1 MKSEFYKN
9 LLYKIM
15 SSLPNDYNDNYDVE
29 RFGIEKQPEGFT
41 AKLYNTSLFSKR
53 FFNKSNQLSRF
64 RNADNIINDP
74 LFGLLED
81 LYNLLADEESKDLL
95 IQIVA
100 FRLLGYK
107 KVKLPLSTPEYTKQ
121 LLKCDELLVKK
132 IDDDEVGK
140 GNKTVFG
147 VYNLLPIGYDLQLTF
162 GRAGI
167 LTDFILEQYRYKTSN
182 KEICVKKGDTV
193 IDCGG
198 FWGDTAL
205 YFSSKAGNTGKV
217 YTFEFIPGNLKFL
230 KNNLEQNPKISAN
243 IQLVPHPVWETSNLN
258 VYYIDK
264 GAASRVTMTA
274 PEEKAQII
282 KSKSIDTLVEE
293 EGIEKV
299 DFIKMDIEGAEPFAL
314 KGAEQTLRRFKPTL
328 AIAIYHSL
336 NDIVKIPEYLN
347 SLNVGYKF
355 YIGHFTMHE
364 EETVLFATIH

>member
-1 MKSEFYKN
+1 
-9 LLYKIM
+9 M
-15 SSLPNDYNDNYDVE
+15 SSLPNDYDDNYDVE
-29 RFGIEKQPEGFT
+29 RFGIEKQPDGLT

-53 FFNKSNQLSRF
+53 FFNKSNQLSQF
-64 RNADNIINDP
+64 RNADNIIKDP

-81 LYNLLADEESKDLL
+81 FYNLLADDESKDLL
-95 IQIVA
+95 IQIIA
-100 FRLLGYK
+100 YRLLGYK
-107 KVKLPLSTPEYTKQ
+107 KVKLPLSTPGFTKQ
-121 LLKCDELLVKK
+121 LLKCDEYLVKK
-132 IDDDEVGK
+132 LDDSEIGK
-140 GNKTVFG
+140 GNKTVHG
-147 VYNLLPIGYDLQLTF
+147 VYNLAPIGYDLQLTF
-162 GRAGI
+162 SRLG
-167 LTDFILEQYRYKTSN
+167 LFNDFILEQYRYKTSN
-182 KEICVKKGDTV
+182 KEICVRKGDTV

-205 YFSSKAGNTGKV
+205 YFSSKTGNTGKV

-230 KNNLEQNPKISAN
+230 KKNLEQNPKLSSN
-243 IQLVPHPVWETSNLN
+243 IQLVPHPVWETSDVN
-258 VYYIDK
+258 VYYVDR
-264 GAASRVTMTA
+264 GAASNVRMAETV
-274 PEEKAQII
+274 ENAQII
-282 KSKSIDTLVEE
+282 KSKSIDTLVVE

-314 KGAEQTLRRFKPTL
+314 KGAEQTLCRFKPTL